1 MTKTT
6 SLIIAFIALSL
17 LPGTQKAWAE
27 TSYVADSFEI
37 TLRTGPNNTSKIIKM
52 LKSDEPLEVLGEE
65 GGWLSVRTQDGDQGW
80 AFKRF
85 ISQDLPKSIQLQKL
99 TERNEQLSALSGG
112 ASDQLDA
119 LDKENSSLKETL
131 ANIQEEHQ
139 QLKEKYT
146 TLESDAANVLVLK
159 NKYSDTEEMLTKANT
174 ELETFSKENEE
185 LRASSNLKWFLSG
198 AGVISVAWITG
209 YLMGLSRRRQK
220 SSRLV

>member
-6 SLIIAFIALSL
+6 SLIIAFIALSF

-65 GGWLSVRTQDGDQGW
+65 GGWLSVRTQDGNQGW
-80 AFKRF
+80 VFKRF
-85 ISQDLPKSIQLQKL
+85 VSQELPKSIQLQKL

-119 LDKENSSLKETL
+119 LNKENSSLKDTL